1 MPRIQQ
7 NALGAPMGTA
17 PVMPTQGGNPYA
29 GQGMQALGRGLTAV
43 ADVTQEYALRL
54 REARQRRDIA
64 RFKVDSARA
73 FMDLAEQYRGTR
85 ISRRHRSAGKR
96 TPWHGVTNSCRASR
110 ILRPAKRPAL
120 SSMGWVSGSKRN
132 SVTTCL
138 NGRRPI
144 PWPDLKGTWTFT

>member
-1 MPRIQQ
+1 
-7 NALGAPMGTA
+7 MGTA

-73 FMDLAEQYRGTR
+73 FMDLAEQYRGDQDFETAPQRWEADAMARRDELMQGITDPETR
-85 ISRRHRSAGKR
+85 EAAGFEFDGLGIRFKSA
-96 TPWHGVTNSCRASR
+96 
-110 ILRPAKRPAL
+110 IQ
-120 SSMGWVSGSKRN
+120 
-132 SVTTCL
+132 
-138 NGRRPI
+138 
-144 PWPDLKGTWTFT
+144 